1 MKFALIVFFLTT
13 GCAGMT
19 PIQQRVSSG
28 AAIGGALGCFPGA
41 AVGAAAGALSSVGD
55 HY

>member
-1 MKFALIVFFLTT
+1 MKILPVVFLILLT

-28 AAIGGALGCFPGA
+28 AAIGGALACFPGA
-41 AVGAAAGALSSVGD
+41 AVGGAVGALVSVGD
-55 HY
+55 K